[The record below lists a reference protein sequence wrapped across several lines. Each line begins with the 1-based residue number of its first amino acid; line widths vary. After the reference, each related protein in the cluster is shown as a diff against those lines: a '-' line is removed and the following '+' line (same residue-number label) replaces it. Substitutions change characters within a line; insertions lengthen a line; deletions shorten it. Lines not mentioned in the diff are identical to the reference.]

1 MKMGCAYI
9 CLTMLTQT
17 QFPVA
22 HVEKA
27 KGWEFY
33 CHPID
38 DDDNKEDDD
47 NGPKTYQNLRSFTP
61 PGQTWYLS
69 FFLH

>member
-1 MKMGCAYI
+1 MMMMMLMKIGCAYI

-33 CHPID
+33 CHPIHD
-38 DDDNKEDDD
+38 DDDNEEDDND
-47 NGPKTYQNLRSFTP
+47 GSETYPNS
-61 PGQTWYLS
+61 LS
-69 FFLH
+69 F